1 LKLIRALGGW
11 LGVTGDVTCGKEQ
24 WQACDNYSRDEAGD
38 GGQPGKPGA
47 GLLRSEE
54 PLEAGNGLGSAGGE
68 RGRLGA
74 GAGQDDQRGGQVV
87 AAVAAGSRV
96 VGCHLGQRGKL
107 WLGLAEQRHAGKG
120 AG

>member
-74 GAGQDDQRGGQVV
+74 GAGQDDQCGGQVV